1 MNESIAYLQG
11 SQDWDALAFPVRI
24 LEEKNSYGVR
34 RLLVEP
40 VGGMGTK
47 WVNASRVKNN

>member
-1 MNESIAYLQG
+1 MNESIFYLQG

-34 RLLVEP
+34 MCWTISQGQAYPGRWP
-40 VGGMGTK
+40 R
-47 WVNASRVKNN
+47 SF

>member
-1 MNESIAYLQG
+1 MNESVAYLRV
-11 SQDWDALAFPVRI
+11 SQDWEGLAFPVRI
-24 LEEKNSYGVR
+24 LQEKNSYGVR

-40 VGGMGTK
+40 VGGMGTQ